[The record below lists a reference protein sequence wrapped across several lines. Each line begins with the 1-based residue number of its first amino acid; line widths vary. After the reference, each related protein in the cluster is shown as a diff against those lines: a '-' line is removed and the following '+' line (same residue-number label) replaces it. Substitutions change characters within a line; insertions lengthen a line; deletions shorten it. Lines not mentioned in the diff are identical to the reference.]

1 MKQSMMFIFSLLM
14 CAVVFTT
21 TACSPAEEENSKQET
36 EKSQVDI
43 DEMMD
48 EFLEANGWE
57 GGFNNLGKKNEFFI
71 SLSAQPISLPPSHPY
86 YEGARFLAYKEAVA
100 AVRSELAET
109 ICATIP
115 HDSEERTAKESKE
128 VTVDSRFGEM
138 EMFFNILEDDN
149 TRFESVAKSETPRM
163 VAEPY
168 MTYLFE
174 TEKEVGVIAIWSQ
187 KAADQIE
194 SGRPVTIT
202 FKNVRTEDDRAVV
215 ESVVDMI
222 NNWEGREGFALPSNA
237 KLVDENK
244 IKCTLRGMNKNFLVV
259 LRGKIPDFPLAITV
273 GENNILATF

>member
-36 EKSQVDI
+36 EKSQVGI

-48 EFLEANGWE
+48 EFLEAKGWE
-57 GGFNNLGKKNEFFI
+57 GEFNNLGKKNEFFVSMGATDI
-71 SLSAQPISLPPSHPY
+71 PLPPGHPH
-86 YEGARFLAYKEAVA
+86 YEGARFLAYKEVLAE
-100 AVRSELAET
+100 VRSDLAKVM
-109 ICATIP
+109 CY
-115 HDSEERTAKESKE
+115 SLEERTAKESKE

-138 EMFFNILEDDN
+138 EMSFNILEDDN

-202 FKNVRTEDDRAVV
+202 FNNVRTKENRAVV
-215 ESVVDMI
+215 KSVVAKI
-222 NNWEGREGFALPSNA
+222 NSSLQDKGLVIASNA
-237 KLVDENK
+237 ELVGENK
-244 IKCTLRGMNKNFLVV
+244 IKCTLRGMNKWFLGT
-259 LRGKIPDFPLAITV
+259 LRDEIPNFPLAITV

>member
-1 MKQSMMFIFSLLM
+1 MKQKVVIGCIVLVLGVLAPLMVLSSSKAHAVEEDMERISLRD
-14 CAVVFTT
+14 
-21 TACSPAEEENSKQET
+21 K
-36 EKSQVDI
+36 
-43 DEMMD
+43 MD
-48 EFLEANGWE
+48 EFLEERGWRR
-57 GGFNNLGKKNEFFI
+57 GYDRRGRKQHFI
-71 SLSAQPISLPPSHPY
+71 VLSERSISLPPSHPY

-100 AVRSELAET
+100 RVRSDLAKMFGN
-109 ICATIP
+109 II
-115 HDSEERTAKESKE
+115 HHSEEGRVEKFGE
-128 VTVDSRFGEM
+128 VTEGSRFGEM
-138 EMFFNILEDDN
+138 EMLFDLLEDDN
-149 TRFESVAKSETPRM
+149 TQLKSVTKREMPRM

-187 KAADQIE
+187 EAADQIE

-222 NNWEGREGFALPSNA
+222 NYWGERKGFALPSDA
-237 KLVDENK
+237 ELVGENK
-244 IKCTLRGMNKNFLVV
+244 IKCTLRGTNKWFLDI